1 MFSSAPQF
9 GKIHAG
15 RNLFHQRSKENF
27 KMKLMD
33 ITRRSAVPQPWAEGE
48 KIPWND
54 PDFSQRMLQEH
65 LSQEHDA
72 ASRRLRTIDEHVEWI
87 HTQILS
93 GEPGKILDL
102 GCGPGLY
109 TSRLAR
115 YGHTCTGIDYSP
127 ASIAYAREH
136 AVAEQLPCTYIQKD
150 IREADYGKSFDLV
163 MLIFGEFNVFNPSD
177 ARKILARAAGA
188 LKPGACLLLEAFN
201 FSAVKQM
208 VAQGTSWYSAQSGLF
223 SDRPHLCLIENFW
236 DAELHVATERYF
248 IIDADSGSVNQQAA
262 STQAYTNDEY
272 HKLLE
277 EAGFT
282 EVLFNPSLSMKEEQ
296 GQSDF
301 MAIMARKAG

>member
-1 MFSSAPQF
+1 MFSSASQF

-15 RNLFHQRSKENF
+15 RNLFHLGSKENF

-72 ASRRLRTIDEHVEWI
+72 ASRRLRTIDEHVDWI
-87 HTQILS
+87 HTHILS
-93 GEPGKILDL
+93 GEPGQVLDL

-109 TSRLAR
+109 TTRLAR
-115 YGHTCTGIDYSP
+115 LGHNCTGIDFSP
-127 ASIAYAREH
+127 ASINYAREH
-136 AVAEQLPCTYIQKD
+136 AEAEQLPCTYIQMD
-150 IREADYGKSFDLV
+150 IREADFGEGYDLV
-163 MLIFGEFNVFNPSD
+163 MLIFGEFNVFNPLD
-177 ARKILARAAGA
+177 AGKILTKAAGA

-201 FSAVKQM
+201 FPAVKQM

-236 DAELHVATERYF
+236 NAELHVATERYF
-248 IIDADSGSVNQQAA
+248 IIDAESGSVNQQAA

-272 HKLLE
+272 REMLG

-282 EVLFNPSLSMKEEQ
+282 EILFHPSLSMKEEQ

-301 MAIMARKAG
+301 MVIMARKAG